1 MRLRIVV
8 VLGALS
14 AFGPLSIDFYLP
26 GLPRLTSDF
35 DASASAG
42 QLTLTAC
49 LLGLAFGQL
58 AFGPLSDRFG
68 RRRPLIIGLVV
79 YCGASLACAAA
90 PDVWTLVA
98 LRAVQGLSGSSGI
111 VIARSVVRDLRSGVG
126 AARAYS
132 MILLVVGVVPLLA
145 PIVGGA
151 LLHTTT
157 WRGLFVILGVVDAF
171 ILAGVLAWLP
181 ETLAPD
187 RRQRSGGTAAGFLEL
202 LTDRIFVAYAVVL
215 GLNFAAMFSYIA
227 GSSFVLE
234 DIYGVSPQEYGVI
247 FGVNALG
254 IVAASQLNR
263 TLVARASP
271 ERMLLAGV
279 CAGTTAGAALL
290 VVVLAGGIGLP
301 GILPCLFVCVS
312 SVGLVIPNATALALT
327 DYPHAAGSAAAVLGT
342 AQFVFGGA
350 AAPLVG
356 IAGRDTAVPMA
367 LLMALFGAGALVAL
381 ALAHQIRRPRV
392 IPRPAERGGIS
403 RPGRARCSG
412 SGGRRSSGRTR
423 P

>member
-68 RRRPLIIGLVV
+68 RRRPLIVGLVV

-126 AARAYS
+126 AARVYS
-132 MILLVVGVVPLLA
+132 MIMLVVGVVPLLA

-151 LLHTTT
+151 LLHSTT

-181 ETLAPD
+181 ETLTPD

-202 LTDRIFVAYAVVL
+202 LTDRIFVAYAIVL

-392 IPRPAERGGIS
+392 IPRPAER
-403 RPGRARCSG
+403 
-412 SGGRRSSGRTR
+412 
-423 P
+423 

>member
-68 RRRPLIIGLVV
+68 RRRPLIVGLAV

-126 AARAYS
+126 AARVYS
-132 MILLVVGVVPLLA
+132 MIMLVVGVVPLLA

-151 LLHTTT
+151 LLHSTT

-181 ETLAPD
+181 ETLTPD

-392 IPRPAERGGIS
+392 IPRPAER
-403 RPGRARCSG
+403 
-412 SGGRRSSGRTR
+412 
-423 P
+423 

>member
-1 MRLRIVV
+1 MHRLRIVV

-68 RRRPLIIGLVV
+68 RRRPLIAGLVV

-90 PDVWTLVA
+90 PDIWTLVA
-98 LRAVQGLSGSSGI
+98 LRLVQGLSGSSGI
-111 VIARSVVRDLRSGVG
+111 VIARSIVRDLRSGVG
-126 AARAYS
+126 AARLYS
-132 MILLVVGVVPLLA
+132 ILMLVVGVVPFLA

-151 LLHTTT
+151 LLHATT
-157 WRGLFVILGVVDAF
+157 WRGLFVILGVVDAA
-171 ILAGVLAWLP
+171 ILAAVLAWLP

-187 RRQRSGGTAAGFLEL
+187 RRQRGGQTAAGFLEL
-202 LTDRIFVAYAVVL
+202 LTDRIFLAYAAVL

-234 DIYGVSPQEYGVI
+234 DIYGVSPQEYGLI

-263 TLVARASP
+263 TLVAQASP

-279 CAGTTAGAALL
+279 CAGTTAGVALL
-290 VVVLAGGIGLP
+290 AVVLA
-301 GILPCLFVCVS
+301 
-312 SVGLVIPNATALALT
+312 
-327 DYPHAAGSAAAVLGT
+327 AGSVCPGSSRACSCAS
-342 AQFVFGGA
+342 
-350 AAPLVG
+350 
-356 IAGRDTAVPMA
+356 
-367 LLMALFGAGALVAL
+367 
-381 ALAHQIRRPRV
+381 PRW
-392 IPRPAERGGIS
+392 
-403 RPGRARCSG
+403 G
-412 SGGRRSSGRTR
+412 S
-423 P
+423 

>member
-1 MRLRIVV
+1 VHRFRLVV

-35 DASASAG
+35 GASASAG

-68 RRRPLIIGLVV
+68 RRPPLIAGLII
-79 YCGASLACAAA
+79 YGGASLACAAA
-90 PDVWTLVA
+90 PDIWVLVA
-98 LRAVQGLSGSSGI
+98 LRLVQGLSGSSGI

-126 AARAYS
+126 AARLFS
-132 MILLVVGVVPLLA
+132 IIMLVVGVVPLLG

-151 LLHTTT
+151 LLHVTT
-157 WRGLFVILGVVDAF
+157 WRGLFVILGAVDAV
-171 ILAGVLAWLP
+171 ILAGVVAWLP

-187 RRQRSGGTAAGFLEL
+187 RRQRGGQTAAGFLEL
-202 LTDRIFVAYAVVL
+202 LTDRIFLAYATVL

-234 DIYGVSPQEYGVI
+234 DIYDVSPQQYGVI

-254 IVAASQLNR
+254 IVISSQINR
-263 TLVARASP
+263 ALVARTSP
-271 ERMLLAGV
+271 ERMLLVGV
-279 CAGTTAGAALL
+279 CAGTTAGAVLL
-290 VVVLAGGIGLP
+290 VVVLAGGVGLA

-312 SVGLVIPNATALALT
+312 SVGFVIPNATALALT

-356 IAGRDTAVPMA
+356 VAGRGTAVPMA

-381 ALAHQIRRPRV
+381 VVAKHVSRPRIV
-392 IPRPAERGGIS
+392 PRPAEN
-403 RPGRARCSG
+403 
-412 SGGRRSSGRTR
+412 
-423 P
+423 

>member
-1 MRLRIVV
+1 MQRGRLVV

-68 RRRPLIIGLVV
+68 RRPPLIVGLVV

-90 PDVWTLVA
+90 PNIWVLVG
-98 LRAVQGLSGSSGI
+98 LRLVQGLSGSSGI

-126 AARAYS
+126 AARLFS
-132 MILLVVGVVPLLA
+132 IIMVVVGVVPFLA

-157 WRGLFVILGVVDAF
+157 WRGLFVILAVADAV
-171 ILAGVLAWLP
+171 ILAGVLGWLP
-181 ETLAPD
+181 ETLALD
-187 RRQRSGGTAAGFLEL
+187 RRQRGGETAAGFLQL
-202 LTDRIFVAYAVVL
+202 LSDRIFLAYAAVL

-234 DIYGVSPQEYGVI
+234 DIYGVSPQVYGVI

-263 TLVARASP
+263 AFVARATP

-290 VVVLAGGIGLP
+290 VVVLAGGIGLA

-327 DYPHAAGSAAAVLGT
+327 DYPHAAGSASAVLGT

-356 IAGRDTAVPMA
+356 VAGSETAVPMA
-367 LLMALFGAGALVAL
+367 LLMALFGAAALVVLGIAQ
-381 ALAHQIRRPRV
+381 HVRRPRV
-392 IPRPAERGGIS
+392 VARPAER
-403 RPGRARCSG
+403 
-412 SGGRRSSGRTR
+412 
-423 P
+423 

>member
-68 RRRPLIIGLVV
+68 RRRPLIVGLVV

-126 AARAYS
+126 AARVYS

-381 ALAHQIRRPRV
+381 ALAHQIRRRRGVPRL
-392 IPRPAERGGIS
+392 AER
-403 RPGRARCSG
+403 
-412 SGGRRSSGRTR
+412 
-423 P
+423 

>member
-68 RRRPLIIGLVV
+68 RRRPLIVGLAV

-126 AARAYS
+126 AARVYS
-132 MILLVVGVVPLLA
+132 MIMLVVGVVPLLA

-181 ETLAPD
+181 ETLTPD

-342 AQFVFGGA
+342 AQFVFGGS

-392 IPRPAERGGIS
+392 IPRPAER
-403 RPGRARCSG
+403 
-412 SGGRRSSGRTR
+412 
-423 P
+423 

>member
-68 RRRPLIIGLVV
+68 RRRPLIVGLVV

-126 AARAYS
+126 AARVYS

-392 IPRPAERGGIS
+392 IPRPAER
-403 RPGRARCSG
+403 
-412 SGGRRSSGRTR
+412 
-423 P
+423 

>member
-1 MRLRIVV
+1 MQRRRLVV
-8 VLGALS
+8 ILGALS

-68 RRRPLIIGLVV
+68 RRPPLIAGLIV
-79 YCGASLACAAA
+79 YCAASLACAAA
-90 PDVWTLVA
+90 QDIWTLVA
-98 LRAVQGLSGSSGI
+98 LRFIQGLGGSSGI
-111 VIARSVVRDLRSGVG
+111 VIARSIVRDLRSGVG
-126 AARAYS
+126 AARLFS
-132 MILLVVGVVPLLA
+132 IIMVVVGVVPFLA
-145 PIVGGA
+145 PILGGA
-151 LLHTTT
+151 LLHATT
-157 WRGLFVILGVVDAF
+157 WRGLFVILGVVDAV
-171 ILAGVLAWLP
+171 ILAGVLGWLP
-181 ETLAPD
+181 ETLHPE
-187 RRQRSGGTAAGFLEL
+187 RRQRGGQTAAGFLEL
-202 LTDRIFVAYAVVL
+202 LNDRIFVAYAAVL

-234 DIYGVSPQEYGVI
+234 DIYGVSPQEYGLI

-254 IVAASQLNR
+254 IVICSQVNR
-263 TLVARASP
+263 SLVARASP
-271 ERMLLAGV
+271 ERMLLVGV

-312 SVGLVIPNATALALT
+312 SVGFVIPNATALALT
-327 DYPHAAGSAAAVLGT
+327 DYPHAAGSASALLGT

-356 IAGRDTAVPMA
+356 VAGRETAVPMA
-367 LLMALFGAGALVAL
+367 LMIALFGACALVAL
-381 ALAHQIRRPRV
+381 GVANHVRRPRV
-392 IPRPAERGGIS
+392 VPRPAE
-403 RPGRARCSG
+403 P
-412 SGGRRSSGRTR
+412 
-423 P
+423 

>member
-1 MRLRIVV
+1 VLLVQRRRLVV

-68 RRRPLIIGLVV
+68 RRAPLIAGLVV
-79 YCGASLACAAA
+79 YFAASLACAAA
-90 PDVWTLVA
+90 QDIWTLIA
-98 LRAVQGLSGSSGI
+98 LRVLQGLGGSSGI
-111 VIARSVVRDLRSGVG
+111 VIARSIVRDLRSGAA
-126 AARAYS
+126 AARLFS
-132 MILLVVGVVPLLA
+132 IIMIVVGVVPFLA
-145 PIVGGA
+145 PILGGA
-151 LLHTTT
+151 LLHATT
-157 WRGLFVILGVVDAF
+157 WRGLFVILGVVDAA
-171 ILAGVLAWLP
+171 ILAAVLTWLP
-181 ETLAPD
+181 ETLPAD
-187 RRQRSGGTAAGFLEL
+187 RRHRGGQTMSGFAEL
-202 LTDRIFVAYAVVL
+202 LTDRIFLAYAAVL

-234 DIYGVSPQEYGVI
+234 DIYGVSPQEYGLI
-247 FGVNALG
+247 FGINAFG
-254 IVAASQLNR
+254 IVVCSQVNR
-263 TLVARASP
+263 TLVARVSP

-279 CAGTTAGAALL
+279 CAGTTAGVALL
-290 VVVLAGGIGLP
+290 VVVLAGGIGLA

-356 IAGRDTAVPMA
+356 VAGRETAVPMA

-381 ALAHQIRRPRV
+381 GVANHVRRPRV
-392 IPRPAERGGIS
+392 VPQPAEH
-403 RPGRARCSG
+403 
-412 SGGRRSSGRTR
+412 
-423 P
+423 

>member
-1 MRLRIVV
+1 
-8 VLGALS
+8 
-14 AFGPLSIDFYLP
+14 
-26 GLPRLTSDF
+26 
-35 DASASAG
+35 
-42 QLTLTAC
+42 
-49 LLGLAFGQL
+49 
-58 AFGPLSDRFG
+58 
-68 RRRPLIIGLVV
+68 
-79 YCGASLACAAA
+79 
-90 PDVWTLVA
+90 
-98 LRAVQGLSGSSGI
+98 
-111 VIARSVVRDLRSGVG
+111 
-126 AARAYS
+126 

-392 IPRPAERGGIS
+392 IPRPAER
-403 RPGRARCSG
+403 
-412 SGGRRSSGRTR
+412 
-423 P
+423 

>member
-1 MRLRIVV
+1 VHRLRLVV
-8 VLGALS
+8 VLGFLS

-68 RRRPLIIGLVV
+68 RRPPLIVGLIV

-90 PDVWTLVA
+90 PNVWVLVA
-98 LRAVQGLSGSSGI
+98 LRLVQGLSGSSGI

-126 AARAYS
+126 AARLFS
-132 MILLVVGVVPLLA
+132 IIMLVVGVVPLLG

-151 LLHTTT
+151 LLHVTT
-157 WRGLFVILGVVDAF
+157 WRGLFVILAAVDAV

-181 ETLAPD
+181 ETLTPD
-187 RRQRSGGTAAGFLEL
+187 RRRRGGQTAAGFLEL
-202 LTDRIFVAYAVVL
+202 VTDRIFLAYAAVL

-254 IVAASQLNR
+254 IVICSQLNR
-263 TLVARASP
+263 ALVARATP

-279 CAGTTAGAALL
+279 CAGTTAGVALL
-290 VVVLAGGIGLP
+290 VVVLAGGIGLA

-327 DYPHAAGSAAAVLGT
+327 DYPHTAGSAAAVLGT

-356 IAGRDTAVPMA
+356 VAGRGTAVPMA
-367 LLMALFGAGALVAL
+367 LLMALFGAGALVAIGV
-381 ALAHQIRRPRV
+381 ARQVSRPRV
-392 IPRPAERGGIS
+392 VPRPAEH
-403 RPGRARCSG
+403 
-412 SGGRRSSGRTR
+412 
-423 P
+423 

>member
-1 MRLRIVV
+1 MQRRRLVV
-8 VLGALS
+8 VLGAMS

-68 RRRPLIIGLVV
+68 RRPPLIVGLIV
-79 YCGASLACAAA
+79 YCGASFACAAA
-90 PDVWTLVA
+90 QDVWTLVA
-98 LRAVQGLSGSSGI
+98 LRLVQGLSGSSGI

-126 AARAYS
+126 AARLFS
-132 MILLVVGVVPLLA
+132 IIMVVVGVVPFLA
-145 PIVGGA
+145 PILGGA
-151 LLHTTT
+151 LLHATT

-171 ILAGVLAWLP
+171 ILAGVLGWLP
-181 ETLAPD
+181 ETLPHE
-187 RRQRSGGTAAGFLEL
+187 RRQRGGQTAAGFLQL
-202 LTDRIFVAYAVVL
+202 LGDRIFLAYAAVL

-234 DIYGVSPQEYGVI
+234 DIYGVSPQEYGLI

-254 IVAASQLNR
+254 IVVCSQVNR
-263 TLVARASP
+263 SLVARASP

-279 CAGTTAGAALL
+279 CAGTTGGVALL

-312 SVGLVIPNATALALT
+312 SVGLVIPNSTALALT
-327 DYPHAAGSAAAVLGT
+327 DYPHAAGSAAALLGT

-356 IAGRDTAVPMA
+356 VAGRETAVPMA
-367 LLMALFGAGALVAL
+367 LMMALFGACALVAL
-381 ALAHQIRRPRV
+381 GLANRVRRPRV
-392 IPRPAERGGIS
+392 VPQPAQR
-403 RPGRARCSG
+403 
-412 SGGRRSSGRTR
+412 
-423 P
+423 

>member
-1 MRLRIVV
+1 MQRRIVV

-58 AFGPLSDRFG
+58 AFGPLSDRLG
-68 RRRPLIIGLVV
+68 RRPPLIAGLII

-90 PDVWTLVA
+90 PDIWTLVA

-126 AARAYS
+126 AARLFS
-132 MILLVVGVVPLLA
+132 IIMLVVGVVPLLA

-151 LLHTTT
+151 LLHATT
-157 WRGLFVILGVVDAF
+157 WRGLFVILGIVDAV

-181 ETLAPD
+181 ETLPSE
-187 RRQRSGGTAAGFLEL
+187 RRQRGGQTTAGFLEL
-202 LTDRIFVAYAVVL
+202 LTDRIFLAYAAVL

-234 DIYGVSPQEYGVI
+234 DIYGVSPQQYGLI

-254 IVAASQLNR
+254 IVAASQVNR
-263 TLVARASP
+263 AVVARASP
-271 ERMLLAGV
+271 ERMLLVGV
-279 CAGTTAGAALL
+279 GAGTTAGIALL

-312 SVGLVIPNATALALT
+312 SVGIVIPNATALALT

-342 AQFVFGGA
+342 AQFVVGGA

-356 IAGRDTAVPMA
+356 AAGRETAVPMA
-367 LLMALFGAGALVAL
+367 LLIALFGTAALVAVGV
-381 ALAHQIRRPRV
+381 ATQVRRPRMV
-392 IPRPAERGGIS
+392 PRPADR
-403 RPGRARCSG
+403 
-412 SGGRRSSGRTR
+412 
-423 P
+423 

>member
-1 MRLRIVV
+1 MPLRIVV
-8 VLGALS
+8 ILGALS

-68 RRRPLIIGLVV
+68 RRRPLIAGLVV

-90 PDVWTLVA
+90 PDIWTLVA

-126 AARAYS
+126 AARLFS
-132 MILLVVGVVPLLA
+132 IIMLVVGVVPLLA

-151 LLHTTT
+151 LLHATS
-157 WRGLFVILGVVDAF
+157 WRGLFVILGVVDAV
-171 ILAGVLAWLP
+171 ILAGVLVWLP
-181 ETLAPD
+181 ETLAAE
-187 RRQRSGGTAAGFLEL
+187 RRQRGGQTAAGLLEL
-202 LTDRIFVAYAVVL
+202 LTDRIFLAYAAVL

-234 DIYGVSPQEYGVI
+234 DLYDVSPQQYGLI

-263 TLVARASP
+263 AVVAKASP

-279 CAGTTAGAALL
+279 SAGTTAGVALL

-356 IAGRDTAVPMA
+356 VAGRETAVPMA
-367 LLMALFGAGALVAL
+367 LMMALFGVGALVAL
-381 ALAHQIRRPRV
+381 ELGHQVRRLRV
-392 IPRPAERGGIS
+392 VPRPAER
-403 RPGRARCSG
+403 
-412 SGGRRSSGRTR
+412 
-423 P
+423 